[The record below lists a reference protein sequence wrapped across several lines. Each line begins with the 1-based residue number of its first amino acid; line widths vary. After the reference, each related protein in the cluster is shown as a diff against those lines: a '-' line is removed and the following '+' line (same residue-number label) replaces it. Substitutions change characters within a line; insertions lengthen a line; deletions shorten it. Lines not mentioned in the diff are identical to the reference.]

1 MDICARYGQT
11 IELLEN
17 VSKEMVNYTKRLAD
31 EINRLEYSRKH
42 RAKNARGEVDV
53 ERVSRLQSQIEGLEA
68 ARLEAFD
75 KKLEI
80 EQAIALLKR
89 GKIL

>member
-1 MDICARYGQT
+1 MDICARYSQT
-11 IELLEN
+11 IEVLEN
-17 VSKEMVNYTKRLAD
+17 VCKEITDYTKRLAD
-31 EINRLEYSRKH
+31 EINRLEYARKY

-53 ERVSRLQSQIEGLEA
+53 ERMSRLQSQIDRIDA

-80 EQAIALLKR
+80 EQAIILLKQDR
-89 GKIL
+89 I